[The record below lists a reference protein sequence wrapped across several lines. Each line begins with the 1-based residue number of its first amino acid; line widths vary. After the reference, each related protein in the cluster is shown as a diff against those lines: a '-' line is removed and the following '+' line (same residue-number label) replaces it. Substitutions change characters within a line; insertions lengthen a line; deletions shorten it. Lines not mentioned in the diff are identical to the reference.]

1 MVIPSY
7 ILGPFYIVL
16 AFILCLVFVV
26 GVKVLIIFIKEQ
38 IKAKLSKNKEPIVKE
53 FPEKKKKTNREKSV
67 YLNTE
72 DIDRIYFK
80 KSS

>member
-1 MVIPSY
+1 MVLPSY
-7 ILGPFYIVL
+7 VLGPFYLIL
-16 AFILCLVFVV
+16 GFILCLIIVV
-26 GVKVLIIFIKEQ
+26 GIKSIFIFIKDK
-38 IKAKLSKNKEPIVKE
+38 IKSKFFNKSSEKVKE
-53 FPEKKKKTNREKSV
+53 FPKEKNPKPQKSV

>member
-7 ILGPFYIVL
+7 ILGPFYIIL
-16 AFILCLVFVV
+16 AYILCLILVV
-26 GVKVLIIFIKEQ
+26 GVKSLIIFIKEQ
-38 IKAKLSKNKEPIVKE
+38 IKIKFSKNTEPIVKQ
-53 FPEKKKKTNREKSV
+53 FPEKKKKPNREKSV